1 MVRLV
6 RAEKMVLSCLV
17 FARKIATMIL
27 IQNICFMVPLM
38 IYMAFMPLYM
48 WEIWDVTLVTHKQ
61 WKVVQYFV
69 WAESAQTFLLMD
81 LGLIFSL
88 IATWWRKPKTVK
100 IIMVVGTWALH
111 RNFASPENASGGH
124 SIVVEGCAVC
134 PPQAGILAALQ
145 VIAHYSQVWTFTV
158 RKVILTWWPVP
169 WKKVITF
176 LHNIYWLHFPNP
188 KCYQEMTHFS

>member
-1 MVRLV
+1 MVRSE
-6 RAEKMVLSCLV
+6 RMALSCLV

-27 IQNICFMVPLM
+27 IQKICFMVPLM

-124 SIVVEGCAVC
+124 SIVVECCAVC
-134 PPQAGILAALQ
+134 PLQAGILAALQ
-145 VIAHYSQVWTFTV
+145 VIDDSRSEVWTFTV
-158 RKVILTWWPVP
+158 RKVILRWWPAP
-169 WKKVITF
+169 CKKIWIVQGVLF
-176 LHNIYWLHFPNP
+176 N
-188 KCYQEMTHFS
+188 